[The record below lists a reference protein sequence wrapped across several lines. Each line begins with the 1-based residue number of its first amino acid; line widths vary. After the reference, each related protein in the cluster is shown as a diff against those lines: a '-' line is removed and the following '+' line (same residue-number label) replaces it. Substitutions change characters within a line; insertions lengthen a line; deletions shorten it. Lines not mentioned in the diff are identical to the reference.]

1 MQKIFAAFLVL
12 IFAIA
17 CAPPRAAPQPTTVPA
32 AVPTRAPAA
41 TSASSARTATAPPGS
56 PQPTRAGIAV
66 KDVTQ
71 KKNPDGTTN
80 TSANVTAENLGI
92 GQIELASPDAMLF
105 DETRS
110 IRLRLSP
117 AQQLVALPTISAPA
131 KTPDLPSFTY
141 RFGGNVQL
149 YPVMFA
155 ELRALNFT
163 MDQKGALRRN
173 LESNKA
179 VEWVWVIKPLAAGR
193 QELALELAIPTIV
206 NGAASEMTTNVIQNL
221 PIVIQVAAP
230 PTPQVIAT
238 QPAPS
243 LADRLW
249 DSMIGEFGAM
259 VIAAVGALGTFIG
272 WLFKRRAKK

>member
-1 MQKIFAAFLVL
+1 MQKIFARFLVL
-12 IFAIA
+12 IFAAA
-17 CAPPRAAPQPTTVPA
+17 CAAPRAAPKPTA
-32 AVPTRAPAA
+32 APAA
-41 TSASSARTATAPPGS
+41 APTSARATPAPSARTATAPPGS
-56 PQPTRAGIAV
+56 PQPTRAGITV

-80 TSANVTAENLGI
+80 TSANVATENLGI
-92 GQIELASPDAMLF
+92 GQIELAAPDTMLF

-131 KTPDLPSFTY
+131 KTPDLPNFTY

-173 LESNKA
+173 LEANKP
-179 VEWVWVIKPLAAGR
+179 VEWVWVIKPLSAGR
-193 QELALELAIPTIV
+193 QELTLELAIPTV
-206 NGAASEMTTNVIQNL
+206 ANGIASEMTTNVLQNL

-249 DSMIGEFGAM
+249 DSLIGEFGALI
-259 VIAAVGALGTFIG
+259 VAAVGAVGTFIG
-272 WLFKRRAKK
+272 WLIKSRAKK